1 VVSREAFP
9 EVDYSSAAG
18 VKIVRC
24 ARDAPTCRKKN
35 MTNSV
40 DAFMATMVA
49 RAEPVPIERVLA
61 LARAHYGL
69 SATAARLT
77 GERDENI
84 RLTAADG
91 AQYVFKIANP
101 AEDPLVTELPGA
113 ALRYVAGVDPGFPC
127 PRVLPTLRGEYQFA
141 FADDAGSSRT
151 ARILTYLPGQLV
163 GSVARSSGQR
173 AACGAIGA
181 RLTQALRGFEH
192 AAAHRP
198 IIWDVRQARF
208 LRQLLGQMPGFPY
221 HAPASELLGS
231 LLPEIETRLPALRH
245 QIVHNDL
252 NPLNILVDP
261 ADATRVSGVI
271 DFGDVTHTA
280 LIADVAVGAAELIP
294 HECRD
299 PDVALR
305 AVLDFARAYHARE
318 PLLRDEQAILGVLVA
333 TRLLM
338 NVVVHEWHVHHN
350 PDGGHYVAL
359 ESPYMHSR
367 IEIGH
372 RLLLEDICL

>member
-1 VVSREAFP
+1 MNVL
-9 EVDYSSAAG
+9 
-18 VKIVRC
+18 
-24 ARDAPTCRKKN
+24 ARRTACRNKN

-49 RAEPVPIERVLA
+49 HAEPVPIERVLT
-61 LARAHYGL
+61 LAQARYGL
-69 SATAARLT
+69 TATASRLT

-84 RLTAADG
+84 QLTAADG
-91 AQYVFKIANP
+91 AQYVFKIANS
-101 AEDPLVTELPGA
+101 AEDPLITELPGA
-113 ALRYVAGVDPGFPC
+113 ALRYVADVDPGFPC
-127 PRVLPTLRGEYQFA
+127 PRVLPTLCGAYQFT
-141 FADDAGSSRT
+141 FADATGNSRT
-151 ARILTYLPGQLV
+151 ARILSYLPGQLV
-163 GSVARSSGQR
+163 GSAPRSREQR

-208 LRQLLGQMPGFPY
+208 LRQLLGQMSGFPY
-221 HAPASELLGS
+221 HAAASELLGR
-231 LLPEIETRLPALRH
+231 LLPEIETRVSPLRH

-261 ADATRVSGVI
+261 ADPTRVSGVI

-280 LIADVAVGAAELIP
+280 LVADVAVGAAELIP
-294 HECRD
+294 HECTD
-299 PDVALR
+299 PAAAIR
-305 AVLDFARAYHARE
+305 AVLDFASAYHARE
-318 PLLRDEQAILGVLVA
+318 PLLPQEQSILGVLVA

-350 PDGGHYVAL
+350 PDGSHYVAL
-359 ESPYMHSR
+359 ESSYMQSR

-372 RLLLEDICL
+372 RLLLEDLSL